1 MRIGLAGLG
10 IMGYRIAANL
20 AKAGKLNM
28 VYNRT
33 VSKAEQFHKEYGVK
47 YAEDPKSLIQSVDFL
62 ITMLSD
68 DEAVKSFITPL
79 LPYVKD
85 KIIVDM
91 STISPSTSIS
101 LSNEVSKHGGIMF
114 DTPVIGTTIAVEQ
127 KKITVLV
134 GGPKEKFN
142 IVQDVLK
149 ETAANVIYVGK
160 NGSALYAKIANNLLT
175 GIYMTTLAEA
185 FTFGVRSGLD
195 PEEIKTILSQYASVK
210 SPFMELKLPKVIS
223 GDYSTQFATK
233 HMAKDLEIAV
243 RESQNLKVI
252 TPLTSISLQLYRL
265 ADGLGYGDSDF
276 ASVIEVYKKSP
287 KSKSD

>member
-1 MRIGLAGLG
+1 MAGLG

-175 GIYMTTLAEA
+175 GIYMTALAEA

>member
-10 IMGYRIAANL
+10 LMGYRIAANL

-33 VSKAEQFHKEYGVK
+33 VGKAEQFHKEYGVK

-101 LSNEVSKHGGIMF
+101 ISNEVSKHGGIMF

-149 ETAANVIYVGK
+149 ETAANIIYVGK
-160 NGSALYAKIANNLLT
+160 NGSALYTKIANNLLT
-175 GIYMTTLAEA
+175 GIYMTALAEA

-276 ASVIEVYKKSP
+276 SSVVEVYKKSP